1 MKLQNWAI
9 VSWLSRCCLK
19 RACQSRT
26 LAGQEE
32 RAMEIESL
40 AKSLWSR
47 KTVQENYNAICDQ
60 VASKLNGGGVRLLL
74 EGMAE
79 TKRIF
84 HVRQPWLNESR
95 CVDFECM
102 AKRSLA
108 LLASIHSKG

>member
-32 RAMEIESL
+32 HAMRIVIL

-60 VASKLNGGGVRLLL
+60 VAAKLHGGGVRLRPGCARPLATEWLGQSDQLL
-74 EGMAE
+74 
-79 TKRIF
+79 KK
-84 HVRQPWLNESR
+84 P
-95 CVDFECM
+95 
-102 AKRSLA
+102 
-108 LLASIHSKG
+108 LASADGVLRGRTIADR

>member
-32 RAMEIESL
+32 RAMRIVIL

-60 VASKLNGGGVRLLL
+60 VAAKLHGGGVRLPVSYAKHTDR
-74 EGMAE
+74 ESKARHAMQFPISGS
-79 TKRIF
+79 
-84 HVRQPWLNESR
+84 RQ
-95 CVDFECM
+95 
-102 AKRSLA
+102 
-108 LLASIHSKG
+108 SIVSQPNLSSNDS